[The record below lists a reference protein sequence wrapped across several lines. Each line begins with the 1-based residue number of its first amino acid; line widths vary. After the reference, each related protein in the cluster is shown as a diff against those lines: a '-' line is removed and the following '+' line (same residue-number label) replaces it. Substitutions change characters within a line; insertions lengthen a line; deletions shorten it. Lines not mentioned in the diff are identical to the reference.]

1 MSNIE
6 LPTLGFGGAPLGN
19 LFEPIDEQ
27 IARDTVDAA
36 WEAGIRLFDTAPL
49 YGSGLSERRLGDA
62 LRHRPRDDYVLS
74 TKVGRLLRPGTDPD
88 SLFRN
93 TPELR
98 PVFDFSRDGVLRSL
112 ESSLDRLGV
121 DRIDI
126 VHVHDPDDHLD
137 QAIAEALPA
146 LVELRDQGV
155 IGGVGCGMNS
165 TAPLI
170 RMLAEA
176 DLDVVLIAG
185 RYTLLDRSGGSELL
199 PLCSE
204 RNVKVIAGGI
214 FNSGLLA
221 DPDANCTFDYVDAPS
236 EIVERALLLAHRC
249 RTYDIPLAAAAIQF
263 VLRHP
268 AITSVIFGVRSRH
281 EIETDVSAANMK
293 IPDALWDELAVG
305 STS

>member
-1 MSNIE
+1 MSYVE
-6 LPTLGFGGAPLGN
+6 LPKLGFGGAPLGN
-19 LFEPIDEQ
+19 LFDPIDEH
-27 IARDTVDAA
+27 IARDTVDGA
-36 WEAGIRLFDTAPL
+36 WDAGIRLFDTAPL

-62 LRHRPRDDYVLS
+62 LRDRPRDDYVLS
-74 TKVGRLLRPGTDPD
+74 TKVGRLLLPGADPN
-88 SLFRN
+88 SLFRE
-93 TPELR
+93 TSELR

-137 QAIAEALPA
+137 QAITEAVPA

-155 IGGVGCGMNS
+155 IGAVGCGMSS

-170 RMLAEA
+170 RIVGEA
-176 DLDVVLIAG
+176 DVDVVLVAG
-185 RYTLLDRSGGSELL
+185 RYTLLDRSADSELL
-199 PLCSE
+199 PLCAE
-204 RNVKVIAGGI
+204 LNVKVIAGGI

-221 DPDANCTFDYVDAPS
+221 DPDANRTFDYVEAPP
-236 EIVERALLLAHRC
+236 ETVERARALARRC
-249 RTYDIPLAAAAIQF
+249 LTYDIPLAAAAVQF

-268 AITSVIFGVRSRH
+268 AITSVIFGVRSRR
-281 EIETDVSAANMK
+281 EIDADVSAANMN
-293 IPDALWDELAVG
+293 IPDALWDELTVG

>member
-1 MSNIE
+1 MSHIE

-19 LFEPIDEQ
+19 LFESIDEQ

-62 LRHRPRDDYVLS
+62 LRDRPRNDYVLS
-74 TKVGRLLRPGTDPD
+74 TKIGRLFHPGADPD
-88 SLFRN
+88 SLFRD
-93 TPELR
+93 TPALHS
-98 PVFDFSRDGVLRSL
+98 VFDFSRDGVLRSL

-137 QAIAEALPA
+137 QAIAESIPA

-155 IGGVGCGMNS
+155 IGAVGCGMNS
-165 TAPLI
+165 ASPLI
-170 RMLAEA
+170 RIVDEA

-185 RYTLLDRSGGSELL
+185 RYTLLDRSAGSELL
-199 PLCSE
+199 PLCAE
-204 RNVKVIAGGI
+204 RNVQVIAGGV

-221 DPDANCTFDYVDAPS
+221 DPDANRTFDYVEALP
-236 EIVERALLLAHRC
+236 EIVERALALARRC

-281 EIETDVSAANMK
+281 EIETDVSAANMN
-293 IPDALWDELAVG
+293 IPDALWDELEVG